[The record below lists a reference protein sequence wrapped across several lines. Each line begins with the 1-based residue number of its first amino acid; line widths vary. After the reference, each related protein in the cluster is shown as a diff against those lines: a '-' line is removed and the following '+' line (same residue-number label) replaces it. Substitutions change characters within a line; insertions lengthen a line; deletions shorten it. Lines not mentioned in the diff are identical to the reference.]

1 MICVS
6 IISVSMICV
15 SMVGP
20 SFAPVRE
27 TLPEVFLDPYGLPD
41 CQARRRETIHTDGR
55 RGIHHG
61 GTEKCGLFSRPSLP
75 RDPPWAAPIP
85 HVETHDMRLHDMR
98 LHDMRLHG
106 RPILRTRLEKVSK
119 GLPRPLRTS

>member
-1 MICVS
+1 MS
-6 IISVSMICV
+6 SS
-15 SMVGP
+15 
-20 SFAPVRE
+20 
-27 TLPEVFLDPYGLPD
+27 TLRDFLI
-41 CQARRRETIHTDGR
+41 ARRAGGTIHTGGR

-98 LHDMRLHG
+98 LHG
-106 RPILRTRLEKVSK
+106 KPILRTRLENVS
-119 GLPRPLRTS
+119 